1 MEKSTSNTLPQRTQA
16 ALAEAFIT
24 SFDQKIFSQAR
35 INLIFAS
42 LVVLELILL
51 IVLFPL
57 LIQSALFAFMLAG
70 FLLTVF
76 GFLLIRQYYETQKL
90 LFFDSLVRELLLKI
104 SQQEVQG
111 DALEK
116 HIATAKICT
125 YLADRLYQREYGY
138 YPLPKLFESLSQF
151 SEVLSCSLH
160 WRDLF
165 AIREILL
172 KQAVEEHLILV
183 RQQPT
188 NPDGHAL
195 LANAYVMLSGLY
207 LNPNTLHGEESDRY
221 HPRARSGPE
230 MQAKFKATAEKA
242 VEEFKILKEYS
253 PNDPWIY
260 SQLAY
265 SYRDLQMPH
274 EEKGA
279 YEAILA
285 LRPHDNETLFKLGML
300 YFQQGENAR
309 GLKIYE
315 DLKKAHYSKAEEL
328 LGIYGNQ

>member
-1 MEKSTSNTLPQRTQA
+1 MEKGTPIALTQRAQA
-16 ALAEAFIT
+16 SLADAFIK

-35 INLIFAS
+35 INLLFAA
-42 LVVLELILL
+42 LALLELILL
-51 IVLFPL
+51 VALFPL

-70 FLLTVF
+70 FLLTIF
-76 GFLLIRQYYETQKL
+76 GFLLIHQYIESQKL
-90 LFFDSLVRELLLKI
+90 LYFDSLVKDLIKQI
-104 SQQEVQG
+104 GQEAPN
-111 DALEK
+111 DPFEK
-116 HIATAKICT
+116 RIATAKICT

-138 YPLPKLFESLSQF
+138 YPLPKFIEYLSPL
-151 SEVLSCSLH
+151 SERLSCILH

-165 AIREILL
+165 AVRELLL

-188 NPDGHAL
+188 NPDSHAL

-207 LNPNTLHGEESDRY
+207 LNPTALHGEESERY
-221 HPRARSGPE
+221 QPRARANAD
-230 MQAKFKATAEKA
+230 MQGKFKATAEKA

-260 SQLAY
+260 NQLAY

-279 YEAILA
+279 YESILA
-285 LRPHDNETLFKLGML
+285 LRPHDHDTLYKLGLL

-315 DLKKAHYSKAEEL
+315 DLKKAHYPKAEEL